1 MFLIK
6 DYQKAV
12 TLIGKILTFIKVT
25 LATGTNF
32 PAVSLKC
39 LLAEAITK
47 TRQR

>member
-1 MFLIK
+1 MYIII

-12 TLIGKILTFIKVT
+12 TLIGKILTFIKVK

-32 PAVSLKC
+32 PAVSLNS
-39 LLAEAITK
+39 LLAVAMTK

>member
-1 MFLIK
+1 MYFII

-12 TLIGKILTFIKVT
+12 SLIDIKLTFIMVT

-32 PAVSLKC
+32 PAVSLNS
-39 LLAEAITK
+39 LLAEAMMK